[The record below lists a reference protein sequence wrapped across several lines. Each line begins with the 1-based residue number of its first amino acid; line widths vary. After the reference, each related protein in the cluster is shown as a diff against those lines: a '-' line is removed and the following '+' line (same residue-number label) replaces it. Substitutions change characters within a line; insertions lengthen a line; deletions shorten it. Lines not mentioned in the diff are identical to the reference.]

1 MAQGPG
7 EGVNGR
13 EGRANGA
20 GEPAPRARRN
30 HALPGGGAVEAP
42 GPAGARPARDPVVAV
57 PARDPTL
64 AELAAVVSE
73 RRWTVIGAAAAAI
86 ALAVTYVVLARP
98 VYESSVLIQVDSRTR
113 PVAAFQD
120 LATLFD
126 TSSPAEGEMR
136 IMESST
142 LLAAVIQKLHLDV
155 QARPRTLPILGG
167 AISRA
172 YGGTGPADVPLG
184 LSFLARFAWGGER
197 IHVDRLEVS
206 DSLLGDAMVV
216 TALGDG
222 RYRVAAQDGTPLV
235 EGKVGAPAT
244 GAAGERS
251 IEVVLSEL
259 TARPGTQFVLTRQ
272 RSLDVLQQLQDA
284 LVTAEQGRDTGL
296 VQITLDGDDPA
307 KIAAILDAVSTT
319 YLRQS
324 RDRTSAEAAKMLQIL
339 EAQLPVLK
347 DNLTKAETALKRFRE
362 KNGML
367 NLSVEAQG
375 TLVRLAELDRAIAD
389 HEVRSAELSERYTPG
404 HSDVAALDQ
413 GRQQLLA
420 QRAAV
425 EARLRTFPELDLEST
440 RLLRQVTV
448 STELYSMIV
457 NRAEELRI
465 VKSGWI
471 GNARVLEQAM
481 VPYRPVAPKGGL
493 VLTLATLLG
502 IAGGLATALARNAL
516 DDRVRD
522 PDALEAGTHVPVLAT
537 IPRSAAQRK
546 LARRKR
552 LGPLGVAAPA
562 DPALED
568 LRGLRTGVQYA
579 LQRARN
585 NVVAVASPV
594 PRAGKSFVSVNL
606 AHLLAASGRRVLLVD
621 ADLRRG
627 VLHEYFGLEPQPGVS
642 DVVRGEAT
650 LAAAVRHTAVPNLD
664 VLLAGSRAAD
674 AADLVAGAPFQR
686 LLEELGHHHDVVI
699 VDTPPILSVADSAL
713 VGRHAG
719 VNLLVVR
726 AGAHAIGEIR
736 YAVKRLVQSGVALQ
750 GTVLNE
756 VRWSTRRYG
765 GLGGY
770 RAYERYDASH

>member
-1 MAQGPG
+1 MAHVPVD
-7 EGVNGR
+7 GVNGR
-13 EGRANGA
+13 EERANGA
-20 GEPAPRARRN
+20 NGAAEPGARPPRN
-30 HALPGGGAVEAP
+30 HALPGAVERRRRP
-42 GPAGARPARDPVVAV
+42 GPNGSGPPAATPAPARE
-57 PARDPTL
+57 PTL
-64 AELAAVVSE
+64 AELASVVSE
-73 RRWTVIGAAAAAI
+73 RRWTVIGFAAGTI
-86 ALAVTYVVLARP
+86 ALAVAYVLLARP
-98 VYESSVLIQVDSRTR
+98 VYESSVLVQVDSRSR

-142 LLAAVIQKLHLDV
+142 LLSAVIQKLHLDV
-155 QARPRTLPILGG
+155 QARPKTLPILGG

-172 YGGTGPADVPLG
+172 YDGMGPADVPLG
-184 LSFLARFAWGGER
+184 LAMLGRFAWGGER

-216 TALGDG
+216 TALEDG
-222 RYRVAAQDGTPLV
+222 RYRVAAADGTPLV
-235 EGKVGAPAT
+235 EGKVGVPAS

-259 TARPGTQFVLTRQ
+259 TARPGTRFVVTKQ
-272 RSLDVLQQLQDA
+272 RPLDVLQQLQDA
-284 LVTAEQGRDTGL
+284 LVTTEQGRETGL

-307 KIAAILDAVSTT
+307 RIAAILDAVATT
-319 YLRQS
+319 YLRQA

-347 DNLTKAETALKRFRE
+347 ENLGKAENALKRFRE
-362 KNGML
+362 KHGTL
-367 NLSVEAQG
+367 NLSIEAQA
-375 TLVRLAELDRAIAD
+375 TMARLAELDRAIAEN
-389 HEVRSAELSERYTPG
+389 EVRGAELGQRYTTG
-404 HSDVAALDQ
+404 HSDVASLAQ
-413 GRQQLLA
+413 GREQLQG

-425 EARLRTFPELDLEST
+425 EAHLRTFPELELEST
-440 RLLRQVTV
+440 RLMRQVSV

-481 VPYRPVAPKGGL
+481 VPYRPVAPKAGL
-493 VLTLATLLG
+493 ALTLATLLG
-502 IAGGLATALARNAL
+502 IGGGIAVAFARQAL

-522 PDALEAGTHVPVLAT
+522 PDELEAGTHLPVLAT
-537 IPRSAAQRK
+537 IPRSAGQRR

-552 LGPLGVAAPA
+552 LAPLAVARPA
-562 DPALED
+562 DAALED

-579 LQRARN
+579 LQRSRN
-585 NVVAVASPV
+585 NVVAIASPV

-606 AHLLAASGRRVLLVD
+606 AHLLAASGQRVLLVD

-627 VLHEYFGLEPQPGVS
+627 VLSRYFGLEPQPGVS

-650 LAAAVRHTAVPNLD
+650 LEVAVRHTVHPNLD

-674 AADLVAGAPFQR
+674 AAELVAGAPFQR
-686 LLEELGHHHDVVI
+686 LLEELGRHHDVVI
-699 VDTPPILSVADSAL
+699 VDTPPILSVADSTL

-726 AGAHAIGEIR
+726 AGAHPLGEIR

-750 GTVLNE
+750 GTILNE
-756 VRWSTRRYG
+756 VRWSTRRYRRYG
-765 GLGGY
+765 RYGGY
-770 RAYERYDASH
+770 DAAQ